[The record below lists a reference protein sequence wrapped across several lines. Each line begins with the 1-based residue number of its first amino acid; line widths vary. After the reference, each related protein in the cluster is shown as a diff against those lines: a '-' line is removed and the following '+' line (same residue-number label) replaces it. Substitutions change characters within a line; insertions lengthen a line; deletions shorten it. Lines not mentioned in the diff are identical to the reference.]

1 MAKGTVTHKGR
12 IKAIDPEKTTV
23 EIISESACAS
33 CHAASLCGMSEAKTK
48 IIEVRTSP
56 YVMYS
61 VGEEVNVSLKAT
73 MGHKAVWM
81 GYGVPLVVLI
91 AGILV
96 PTAFGVSELASG
108 LVGLGAVAVYYA
120 VLRMLRDVLNNDYE
134 FNISKI

>member
-1 MAKGTVTHKGR
+1 MAKGTVAHKGR
-12 IKAIDPEKTTV
+12 ITAIDSEKTAV

-48 IIEVRTSP
+48 IIEVRTNP
-56 YVMYS
+56 YVVYA

-91 AGILV
+91 AGILI
-96 PTAFGVSELASG
+96 PTALGVSELVSG
-108 LVGLGAVAVYYA
+108 LIGLGSVALYYA

>member
-1 MAKGTVTHKGR
+1 MAKGTVKHKGR
-12 IKAIDPEKTTV
+12 ITAIDSEKTTV

-48 IIEVRTSP
+48 IIEVRTNP
-56 YVMYS
+56 YVVYA

-81 GYGVPLVVLI
+81 GYGVPLVVLM
-91 AGILV
+91 AGILI
-96 PTAFGVSELASG
+96 PTALGVAELASG
-108 LVGLGAVAVYYA
+108 LIGLGAVALYYVA
-120 VLRMLRDVLNNDYE
+120 LRLLRDVLNNDYE

>member
-1 MAKGTVTHKGR
+1 
-12 IKAIDPEKTTV
+12 
-23 EIISESACAS
+23 
-33 CHAASLCGMSEAKTK
+33 MSEAKTK
-48 IIEVRTSP
+48 IVEVRTSP

-61 VGEEVNVSLKAT
+61 VGEEVNVSLKAP

-108 LVGLGAVAVYYA
+108 LIGLGAVAVYYA

>member
-1 MAKGTVTHKGR
+1 MAKGTVAHKGR
-12 IKAIDPEKTTV
+12 ITAIDHEKTTV

-33 CHAASLCGMSEAKTK
+33 CHAASLCGMSEAKKK
-48 IIEVRTSP
+48 IVEVRTNP
-56 YVMYS
+56 YVVYA

-91 AGILV
+91 AGILI
-96 PTAFGVSELASG
+96 PTALGVAELASG
-108 LVGLGAVAVYYA
+108 LIGLGAVALYYVA
-120 VLRMLRDVLNNDYE
+120 LRLLRDVLNNDYE